1 MRKLLCLFALAFAL
15 APSPSARQRDAPP
28 PAETCDGMK
37 AQIREAAARDEY
49 KDSERTRRFYE
60 AARKFITVCHD
71 PDDKFTLYVAKWVE
85 KYEAAVREFEAG
97 QKLAR
102 LLAALRTPDSP
113 ESKDPDAYAAVVA
126 AYEVRYEGMLAERK
140 NVSRPRDASEA
151 LAAQLDLTADRLIDL
166 YARAVAA
173 CGTRAACQSPRAVW
187 LKRLTELYRLR
198 RGGSD
203 AGLEEMI
210 RGALERPP
218 PSP

>member
-1 MRKLLCLFALAFAL
+1 MRKLLCLVALALAL

-28 PAETCDGMK
+28 PAEKCDEMK

-60 AARKFITVCHD
+60 AAKKFITVCHD
-71 PDDKFTLYVAKWVE
+71 PGDRFTLYVARWVE

-97 QKLAR
+97 QTLAR
-102 LLAALRTPDSP
+102 LLPALRRLGSP
-113 ESKDPDAYAAVVA
+113 ESKDPDAYAAVAA
-126 AYEVRYEGMLAERK
+126 AYEVRYEGMRAEGEK
-140 NVSRPRDASEA
+140 VSRPWDAAEA

-198 RGGSD
+198 RGGTD

-210 RGALERPP
+210 RGALERPLS
-218 PSP
+218 SP